1 MAFDGGRLAP
11 GAARDWCG
19 TMPVHRRLLDTEPGY
34 ARAREEI
41 ETFAFGAAREE
52 PPPLGLVTIP
62 TVVHVVWSR
71 PEHNI
76 GDDQLATQIEALN
89 RDFRRRNDDVS
100 LLPPVWAAVA
110 ADADVEF
117 ALVDVT
123 RTRTEVASFDTDDA
137 VKSARTGGADAVSTD
152 STLNLWVCQLGG
164 GLLGYAQF
172 PGGPPE
178 TDGVVVTYTA
188 FGSTGTAAAPFDLG
202 RTSTHEVGHW
212 LNLRHIWGDDGDG
225 CGGDDFVAD
234 TPNQA
239 GPNYGRPVYP
249 KVSCDNA
256 PHGDMFVNYMDYT
269 DDAAMVMFTQGQAAR
284 MAATLRGPRSG
295 LLAAAATP

>member
-11 GAARDWCG
+11 GAVRDWCG
-19 TMPVHRRLLDTEPGY
+19 TMPVHRRLLDSDPGY

-41 ETFAFGAAREE
+41 ETFTFDAAREE

-62 TVVHVVWSR
+62 TIVHLVWSR
-71 PEHNI
+71 PDQNV
-76 GDDQLATQIEALN
+76 GDEQVASQIETLN
-89 RDFRRRNDDVS
+89 RDFRKRNDDVAI
-100 LLPPVWAAVA
+100 LPPVWATVA
-110 ADADVEF
+110 ADADIEF

-123 RTRTEVASFDTDDA
+123 RTRTDVAAFDTDDR
-137 VKSARTGGADAVSTD
+137 VKAAATGGADPVSPD
-152 STLNLWVCQLGG
+152 SHLNLWVCQLGG

-234 TPNQA
+234 TPNQG
-239 GPNYGRPVYP
+239 GPNYGRPTYP
-249 KVSCDNA
+249 KVSCGNA

-269 DDAAMVMFTQGQAAR
+269 DDAAMVMFTRGQAER
-284 MAATLRGPRSG
+284 MAAALRGPRSG
-295 LLAAAATP
+295 LLAAAATS